1 MADEMMVADVDADLT
16 DVTTE
21 SVEAYRYYSEGV
33 MMHEELR
40 EDEAIPLLEK
50 AVEIDPDFAMA
61 LAKLATSY
69 NNIGEGDKSRE
80 YSLRAMENLDR
91 VNDRERFYIEGRH
104 YSLEQ
109 ETVGQ
114 AIEAYQKA
122 VEAYPDHT
130 AARNNLAQQLIGLER
145 FDEAIDHLEELRR
158 SKMRFPGTYA
168 SLASAYGMTGRFDEG
183 LDVLVEYT
191 VDNPENAAGYRNLAG
206 HLAWAGRYDEA
217 IDAIEKAEAAG
228 APAFDTDTLRW
239 QIAALSDDWGTAEDM
254 AETLAESDDPRSQ
267 GSALFAVMAQALYE
281 GDLED
286 AYEAFDDLIAL
297 SEENF
302 GSQARNIRS
311 QVQLDTGDA
320 EGALAIAAEMSEVAG
335 DNFGRRINAMGVE
348 ATALAQM
355 GERAA
360 SNEVII
366 AMFELAQGIS
376 IPERLFRRQERT
388 FRGAVAFHA
397 QDWEGTIDF
406 IAPTI
411 DEMPMMEEIGNS
423 QRTRLHYQLG
433 VAYLETDDPDRA
445 ETNFLRGLEQ
455 PGRVYDPIATVRS
468 LWHLG
473 RIYESRGDETRARQ
487 YYERFVDYWGSG
499 EIDEANVEH
508 AEDFLDRT
516 G

>member
-1 MADEMMVADVDADLT
+1 
-16 DVTTE
+16 
-21 SVEAYRYYSEGV
+21 
-33 MMHEELR
+33 
-40 EDEAIPLLEK
+40 
-50 AVEIDPDFAMA
+50 
-61 LAKLATSY
+61 
-69 NNIGEGDKSRE
+69 
-80 YSLRAMENLDR
+80 
-91 VNDRERFYIEGRH
+91 
-104 YSLEQ
+104 
-109 ETVGQ
+109 
-114 AIEAYQKA
+114 
-122 VEAYPDHT
+122 
-130 AARNNLAQQLIGLER
+130 
-145 FDEAIDHLEELRR
+145 
-158 SKMRFPGTYA
+158 
-168 SLASAYGMTGRFDEG
+168 
-183 LDVLVEYT
+183 
-191 VDNPENAAGYRNLAG
+191 
-206 HLAWAGRYDEA
+206 
-217 IDAIEKAEAAG
+217 
-228 APAFDTDTLRW
+228 
-239 QIAALSDDWGTAEDM
+239 
-254 AETLAESDDPRSQ
+254 
-267 GSALFAVMAQALYE
+267 
-281 GDLED
+281 
-286 AYEAFDDLIAL
+286 
-297 SEENF
+297 
-302 GSQARNIRS
+302 
-311 QVQLDTGDA
+311 
-320 EGALAIAAEMSEVAG
+320 MSEVAG

-445 ETNFLRGLEQ
+445 EANFLRGLEQ

-468 LWHLG
+468 IFYLG
-473 RIYESRGDETRARQ
+473 RIYESRGDEARARQ

-499 EIDEANVEH
+499 EIDEADVQH